1 MAPEETRMISVP
13 VLRLAANASA
23 RAVSD
28 SSEMPPLMLVR
39 EDEPTLTT
47 ILPAFASTLLST
59 DRVSG
64 TAAAALE
71 LIVCVQSTLLE
82 GLGHP
87 AAAD

>member
-1 MAPEETRMISVP
+1 
-13 VLRLAANASA
+13 
-23 RAVSD
+23 
-28 SSEMPPLMLVR
+28 MLVK